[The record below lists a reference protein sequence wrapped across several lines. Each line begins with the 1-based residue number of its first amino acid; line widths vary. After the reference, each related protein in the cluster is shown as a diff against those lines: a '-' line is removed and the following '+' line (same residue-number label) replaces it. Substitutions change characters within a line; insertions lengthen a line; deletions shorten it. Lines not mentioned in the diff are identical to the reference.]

1 MSILILIVDDSPSM
15 RQMIRLTLEG
25 AGYQVEEAGDGAE
38 ALQKAQT
45 LDAGMVI
52 TDLNMPVMDGL
63 SLIGELRQLSRYRG
77 VPIVFLTTASDEEKK
92 RQARLAGATG
102 WITKPF
108 KQDHL
113 LAVVRKV
120 IG

>member
-1 MSILILIVDDSPSM
+1 MSKLILTVDDSVSM
-15 RQMIRLTLEG
+15 RQMIRLTLDG

-38 ALQKAQT
+38 ALRIAQSIE
-45 LDAGMVI
+45 AMMVI

-63 SLIGELRQLSRYRG
+63 SLIVELRKLPRYRG
-77 VPIVFLTTASDEEKK
+77 VPIVFLTTASDQEKK

-108 KQDHL
+108 KQEQL
-113 LAVVRKV
+113 LAVVTKV